1 MMAVLAL
8 ENAAMMIILASAKLD
23 ILEMTVMN
31 VTMDTLCQIL
41 QMEKRHVQVC
51 FDIVT
56 RVDQVWKKIIKIQ
69 KFIPL

>member
-8 ENAAMMIILASAKLD
+8 ENAALMIILASAKLD

-41 QMEKRHVQVC
+41 QTEKRHVH
-51 FDIVT
+51 
-56 RVDQVWKKIIKIQ
+56 
-69 KFIPL
+69 

>member
-41 QMEKRHVQVC
+41 QMEKRHVH
-51 FDIVT
+51 
-56 RVDQVWKKIIKIQ
+56 
-69 KFIPL
+69 

>member
-8 ENAAMMIILASAKLD
+8 ENAAMMITLASAKLD

-41 QMEKRHVQVC
+41 QTEKRHVKVC

-56 RVDQVWKKIIKIQ
+56 RVAQI
-69 KFIPL
+69 